1 MNFLNDII
9 FYQQLIEKVSRDV
22 LYRKLFARVFR
33 ISQQNA
39 TDASKVGNN
48 FIKKLQVLVK
58 LEVVPTSEILLKK
71 KILLQVFSYEFVKFL
86 RTAFCEKLLF
96 RTDAS
101 EEVENIISYPHDNLH
116 QLKFITKNQKILYYH
131 YSMST

>member
-71 KILLQVFSYEFVKFL
+71 KILLQVFSYEFGEIFKNSFL
-86 RTAFCEKLLF
+86 
-96 RTDAS
+96 
-101 EEVENIISYPHDNLH
+101 
-116 QLKFITKNQKILYYH
+116 
-131 YSMST
+131 